1 MGLRG
6 GLFGIFFV
14 HFLLMQRDG
23 EQKIFFVN
31 QQKRNL
37 HEHSENGV
45 ETWEN
50 EKLVRRYCL

>member
-1 MGLRG
+1 M
-6 GLFGIFFV
+6 
-14 HFLLMQRDG
+14 DS

-31 QQKRNL
+31 QQKTNL

-50 EKLVRRYCL
+50 EKPERDMPVSPYFVRLYRLFA

>member
-6 GLFGIFFV
+6 GLFDIFFV

-37 HEHSENGV
+37 HEHSEMGL
-45 ETWEN
+45 
-50 EKLVRRYCL
+50 KLGKMKN

>member
-1 MGLRG
+1 M
-6 GLFGIFFV
+6 
-14 HFLLMQRDG
+14 DS

-31 QQKRNL
+31 QQKTNL

-50 EKLVRRYCL
+50 EKPIKRYGI